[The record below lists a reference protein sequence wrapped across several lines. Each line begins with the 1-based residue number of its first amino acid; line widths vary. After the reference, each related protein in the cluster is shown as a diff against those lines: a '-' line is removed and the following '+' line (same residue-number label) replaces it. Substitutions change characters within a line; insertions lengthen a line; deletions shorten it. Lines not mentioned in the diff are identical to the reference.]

1 MRGMSRTRM
10 GLNWL
15 DLLVFNLSAHNV
27 YYVKSGVVNGNP
39 LVIYVKTGKAFFSMS
54 LIVYVVSICCNYKQ
68 AINITPPPFST
79 THSLHQ

>member
-1 MRGMSRTRM
+1 M
-10 GLNWL
+10 GPKRL
-15 DLLVFNLSAHNV
+15 DLFLINLSAHNV

-79 THSLHQ
+79 THHLHQ

>member
-1 MRGMSRTRM
+1 M
-10 GLNWL
+10 GPKRL
-15 DLLVFNLSAHNV
+15 DLFLINLSAHNV

-68 AINITPPPFST
+68 AINITPPALFN
-79 THSLHQ
+79 HS